1 MANEK
6 SKPKGNGGSEEADH
20 LKESIAKRITS
31 IVLWGTVAFGIFGLL
46 IALVSIFF
54 PDRDISGAK
63 EIMQIL
69 FSTILPLL
77 GTWIGTVLAFYFSR
91 ENFIAANQ
99 SVAHLV
105 DKLTSD
111 KKLATIKARDIM
123 IGVNDLV
130 YKEYPTGTDD
140 STLNLK
146 TDFIDFINGNNSS
159 NKKLSRIILLDEN
172 KVAKY
177 VLHRSLIEGFVSD
190 QFFAQAT
197 KEDAAATTA
206 IFTVTFADM
215 KASAN
220 ERVQRVLANGVK
232 FIREDGT
239 LSDAKL
245 LMKNTPE
252 CNDVFITK
260 SGSPNEPVLGWIT
273 EKTIAEGSIVD

>member
-6 SKPKGNGGSEEADH
+6 SKSNGTGGTGEADH
-20 LKESIAKRITS
+20 LKESIARRITS

-46 IALVSIFF
+46 IAFVSIFF
-54 PDRDISGAK
+54 PDRDVSGAK

-91 ENFIAANQ
+91 ENFIAANE
-99 SVAHLV
+99 SVANLV

-111 KKLATIKARDIM
+111 KKLATIKAKDIM
-123 IGVNDLV
+123 IGLNDLV

-146 TDFIDFINGNNSS
+146 TDFIDFINGSNPS

-190 QFFAQAT
+190 QFFEQAT
-197 KEDAAATTA
+197 KEDAAAATS

-232 FIREDGT
+232 FVREDGT

-273 EKTIAEGSIVD
+273 EKTIAEESIVD